1 MGRFFS
7 NLGECVRIKKGLFCC
22 LICFS
27 ILAAILAVVSAIK
40 LNGSVLPIDLS
51 SILNLLLFYFAILL
65 CCCKKFLCPLAYLF
79 YFYYVYS
86 QVMIFTSII
95 LIYGMLNALIL
106 LLLLLLFML
115 AVFTL
120 LILTIL
126 NLVELPSNC
135 YFSAC
140 FNPRE
145 SCAIWLFLALIL
157 LTVFFCV
164 IESILK
170 SFVILLVF

>member
-1 MGRFFS
+1 M
-7 NLGECVRIKKGLFCC
+7 
-22 LICFS
+22 
-27 ILAAILAVVSAIK
+27 AVVSAIK

-51 SILNLLLFYFAILL
+51 NIAFIRFLRGDCGFVFLLIGSILNLLLFYFAILL

-115 AVFTL
+115 AVFAL

-145 SCAIWLFLALIL
+145 SCIIWIFLVLIL

-164 IESILK
+164 IEGILK